1 MTPSVPLSSHL
12 AAVCRP
18 LLLLLFLLRSLLL
31 SLLLSLLRSLWLWG
45 LVGSIQRPQLAA
57 LTLRLVYQPS

>member
-18 LLLLLFLLRSLLL
+18 LLLLLFLLL
-31 SLLLSLLRSLWLWG
+31 SLLLSMLLSLWLWG
-45 LVGSIQRPQLAA
+45 LVGGIQRPQLAA
-57 LTLRLVYQPS
+57 LALRLVYQPS